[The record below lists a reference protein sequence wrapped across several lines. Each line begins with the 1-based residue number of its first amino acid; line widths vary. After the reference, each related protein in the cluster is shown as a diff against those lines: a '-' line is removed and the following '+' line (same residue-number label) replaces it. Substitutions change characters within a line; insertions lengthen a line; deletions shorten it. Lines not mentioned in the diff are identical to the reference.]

1 MSPRLRLLLS
11 LLGAF
16 AIGAYLRL
24 EQISAQ
30 VLVGDE
36 WHPIHEILYA
46 TAAHTATSFGHADYS
61 IPLVLIYRLEMRWF
75 ALSELTL
82 RLPIIVAGLLT
93 LILFPVALLG
103 RLSNRT
109 IVLFAI
115 LLAISPFLISY
126 ARIGR
131 PYALTL
137 LCTYLAYWLFERA
150 ILDRAVR
157 WKFAIGYSLLAGLVV
172 WTHAIA
178 GPMVVAPLLAQW
190 WATLRRKGLSWRPLI
205 AWTGLVGLI
214 MALAVLPPLLGDP
227 EALAGKSGVDNVT
240 LATVYGA
247 SFLWFGTGSLA
258 VVLVGVV
265 LAGAGWGTVWR
276 SIAIA
281 RWATLGVA
289 LTVLALLAIRPWW
302 VDKPLAFGRY
312 LLPAVPLLLL
322 AVSAGIV
329 RITDGLSG
337 TTGTDRRRVMW
348 TFALAIP
355 FVVASWSTSPLPE
368 VLRRPNSYAEDSY
381 FQYDYRTDV
390 NAVRLGMETMAV
402 SPFWTELSSAPPGS
416 MTVAV
421 APFHYA
427 TYDWPAPIWE
437 RASRQRVIPAYL
449 WGACAEYGAG
459 EIPPDARFD
468 FRNGVHLKNRSEM
481 VSRGINYLAYYR
493 PAARPGSMTPRPQ
506 CEVWVRE
513 HYGAPYYE
521 DDVLVVWRLR

>member
-1 MSPRLRLLLS
+1 MTPRLRLSLCLLA
-11 LLGAF
+11 AF
-16 AIGAYLRL
+16 GIGAYVRL

-61 IPLVLIYRLEMRWF
+61 IPLVLFYRLVMRWF

-82 RLPIIVAGLLT
+82 RLPMIVAGLLT
-93 LILFPVALLG
+93 VTLFPLALLG
-103 RLSNRT
+103 RLSNR
-109 IVLFAI
+109 IVVLFAV
-115 LLAISPFLISY
+115 LLSVSPFMISY

-137 LCTYLAYWLFERA
+137 FCTYLAYWLFERGIRDHA
-150 ILDRAVR
+150 IR
-157 WKFAIGYSLLAGLVV
+157 WKPAIGYALLCGLVV

-190 WATLRRKGLSWRPLI
+190 WAALRRNGHSWRELST
-205 AWTGLVGLI
+205 WTALVGLTT
-214 MALAVLPPLLGDP
+214 ALAVLPPLLGDP
-227 EALAGKSGVDNVT
+227 GALAGKSGIDTVT
-240 LATVYGA
+240 LETVYGA

-258 VVLVGVV
+258 VVVVGTA
-265 LAGAGWGTVWR
+265 LAGAGWGTIWR
-276 SIAIA
+276 ALAIA
-281 RWATLGVA
+281 RWATLGLA
-289 LTVLALLAIRPWW
+289 LTVLALLVTRPWW

-329 RITDGLSG
+329 RIADRLARPGGTDGG
-337 TTGTDRRRVMW
+337 RVMW
-348 TFALAIP
+348 TLALAIP
-355 FVVASWSTSPLPE
+355 FVTACWATSPLPE
-368 VLRRPNSYAEDSY
+368 ILRRPNSYAEDSY

-390 NAVRLGMETMAV
+390 NAVRIGMATMTV
-402 SPFWTELSSAPPGS
+402 SPFWAGLSSAPAGS
-416 MTVAV
+416 LTVAV

-427 TYDWPAPIWE
+427 TYDWPAPLWE

-459 EIPPDARFD
+459 EVPPDARFA
-468 FRNGVHLKNRSEM
+468 FRNGVHLKDKPGM
-481 VSRGINYLAYYR
+481 VAHGVNYLAYYR
-493 PAARPGSMTPRPQ
+493 PAARPGSMAPRPE
-506 CEVWVRE
+506 CEAWVRE
-513 HYGAPYYE
+513 HYGAPDYE
-521 DDVLVVWRLR
+521 DDTLVVWRLR